1 MICNLRSDHSFD
13 HLQVW
18 TTWELWTLR
27 HEKARF
33 SDKKAP
39 KTTQNEAKDGY
50 CFIWEQ
56 DAAGS
61 SPVTSTKT
69 QKRRLASSSVFSS
82 EFTDEEPLLFARKGS
97 FCATLNKKISLSSAQ
112 KRVLSPVASTK
123 LVLYAQKISPF
134 RKIRADFLYIVFV

>member
-1 MICNLRSDHSFD
+1 MICDLRSDHSFD

-27 HEKARF
+27 HEKARI

-39 KTTQNEAKDGY
+39 KSTQNEAKDY
-50 CFIWEQ
+50 CCFLWDV

-61 SPVTSTKT
+61 NPVT
-69 QKRRLASSSVFSS
+69 
-82 EFTDEEPLLFARKGS
+82 P
-97 FCATLNKKISLSSAQ
+97 
-112 KRVLSPVASTK
+112 TK

-134 RKIRADFLYIVFV
+134 HKIRTDFFVYYLQLALVPKDHSF

>member
-1 MICNLRSDHSFD
+1 MICDLRYDHSFD

-39 KTTQNEAKDGY
+39 KSTQNEAKDCY
-50 CFIWEQ
+50 CFLWEH

-61 SPVTSTKT
+61 SPVTPTKN
-69 QKRRLASSSVFSS
+69 RGF
-82 EFTDEEPLLFARKGS
+82 D
-97 FCATLNKKISLSSAQ
+97 
-112 KRVLSPVASTK
+112 
-123 LVLYAQKISPF
+123 
-134 RKIRADFLYIVFV
+134 RKIKAVRGILAAFYFIFKEQHYGKNNVF